1 MAISWRREWPHIAL
15 LVALFIIAAIIWPQ
29 VPDRLPVHW
38 DLAGEV
44 DRYGGKVEGLLLIP
58 LIAHGLYWLLLLLPF
73 LDPRREN
80 YARFAQAYA
89 VIRWGLT
96 LFLAGVYGLM
106 LAVACGQPVDF
117 SLGLGS
123 LMGALFIALGLCLD
137 SIEPNWFV
145 GIRTPWT
152 LSSAASW
159 KQTHRHAKWVFLAL
173 GCACFLLGWYPTVW
187 SLGVVLATGL
197 GGVTWLVL
205 YSYLV
210 WRQDRRLP
218 H

>member
-1 MAISWRREWPHIAL
+1 MQRPEPIDVSI
-15 LVALFIIAAIIWPQ
+15 LV
-29 VPDRLPVHW
+29 VNYNTR
-38 DLAGEV
+38 DLTIV
-44 DRYGGKVEGLLLIP
+44 
-58 LIAHGLYWLLLLLPF
+58 
-73 LDPRREN
+73 
-80 YARFAQAYA
+80 
-89 VIRWGLT
+89 
-96 LFLAGVYGLM
+96 
-106 LAVACGQPVDF
+106 
-117 SLGLGS
+117 
-123 LMGALFIALGLCLD
+123 CLD